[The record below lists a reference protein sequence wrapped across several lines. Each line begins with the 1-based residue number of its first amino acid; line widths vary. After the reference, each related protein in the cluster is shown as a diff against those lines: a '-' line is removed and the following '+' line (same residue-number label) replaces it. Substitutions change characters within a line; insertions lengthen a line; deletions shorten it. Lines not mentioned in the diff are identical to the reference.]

1 MARCKRIPDRY
12 ASQDRDREN
21 WLQLI
26 AFGTD
31 ENGISY
37 IDILKLINQPRKDRR
52 RKHEVKWD

>member
-1 MARCKRIPDRY
+1 MGRKKLPDRY

-37 IDILKLINQPRKDRR
+37 IEVLKLINQERKDK
-52 RKHEVKWD
+52 RKKWDIDD